1 MRAKRESS
9 ILDQMGSKT
18 LNSPI
23 MGQYASIMAKAIEK
37 GKGGLNVFEN
47 RRATENIT

>member
-37 GKGGLNVFEN
+37 GKGGLFES